1 MLPVEEGV
9 CVLPIQDVSGYNAV
23 RSTEPGTELGEEDI
37 GTNSQQQSLLLYKP
51 ITAPRERQGG
61 GERIRPLLG

>member
-1 MLPVEEGV
+1 M

-23 RSTEPGTELGEEDI
+23 RSTEPGTELGEEDV

-51 ITAPRERQGG
+51 ITAPRERQGE
-61 GERIRPLLG
+61 EREIQAFALASNG